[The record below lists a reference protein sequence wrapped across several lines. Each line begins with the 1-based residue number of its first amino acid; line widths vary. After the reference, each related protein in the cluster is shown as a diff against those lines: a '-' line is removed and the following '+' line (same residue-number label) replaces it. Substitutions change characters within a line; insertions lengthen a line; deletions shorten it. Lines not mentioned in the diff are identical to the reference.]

1 MTLCKQVIKTHHH
14 GKDTSPP
21 APERKTKTKT
31 RPACQTLPPP
41 PLHPQTSKGGRDG
54 TFIDVGRV
62 SLLAGLAALLL
73 VSRSGRSLLA
83 RLLLL
88 RGLACR
94 RLAGGR
100 WLLFGFGWHCVVM
113 DGVWMGWL
121 GWAGVCLG
129 LWTGVSRRVWT
140 TRGAKGKV
148 KSGVVGG
155 EGARRLIYG
164 RKSQG

>member
-31 RPACQTLPPP
+31 SPAAQTPPPP
-41 PLHPQTSKGGRDG
+41 PLHPHTKGGGRDG

-73 VSRSGRSLLA
+73 VSCSGGSLLA

-94 RLAGGR
+94 CLAGGR
-100 WLLFGFGWHCVVM
+100 RLLFSFGRHRVVM
-113 DGVWMGWL
+113 DGVWMDWL
-121 GWAGVCLG
+121 GWTGVCLG
-129 LWTGVSRRVWT
+129 AWTG
-140 TRGAKGKV
+140 
-148 KSGVVGG
+148 
-155 EGARRLIYG
+155 
-164 RKSQG
+164 